1 MTRKLD
7 FESIR
12 PYNDSEIHEVFERLK
27 KEQTFL
33 KLINYLFPNAKTD
46 EILKKLLNIKS
57 IKQFQSEIMHTF
69 VREIMDTTTA
79 GVTTSGLDDLSPD
92 EHYLYISN
100 HRDIVLDPA
109 ILNILIHE
117 HGFDTCEIAIGDNLL
132 IFPWITDLVKLNKTF
147 IVRRNLPGRQML
159 EASNILSH
167 YIRHTLTEREQSIWI
182 AQREGRSKDGDDKT
196 QISLLKMLNISGNG
210 SVPDNFR
217 ELNIVP
223 VSISYEYD
231 PCDYLKAYEFQLKRD
246 NPDHKKT
253 QKDDLLHMSVG
264 MRGWKG
270 RVHFAF
276 GAPVN
281 GELKALESINNKND
295 QFKMLAEIIDNK
307 IHNNYRLWPGN
318 FIASDLL
325 NGESRFKHKYTE
337 KEKEDFVKY
346 IEEHISKVEDG
357 DTAFLRDAL
366 LEMYANP
373 VKNFYKEEL

>member
-1 MTRKLD
+1 MVSNLD

-12 PYNDSEIHEVFERLK
+12 PYNDSEIHKVFERLTQ
-27 KEQTFL
+27 EQTFL
-33 KLINYLFPNAKTD
+33 KLLNYLYPDIKTD
-46 EILKKLLNIKS
+46 EIIKKLLNIQS
-57 IKQFQSEIMHTF
+57 IKQFQSEIMHPF

-79 GVTTSGLDDLSPD
+79 GVTSSGLDRLSPD

-117 HGFDTCEIAIGDNLL
+117 NGFDTCEIAIGDNLL

-159 EASNILSH
+159 EASNTLSH
-167 YIRHTLTEREQSIWI
+167 YIRHTLTERQQSIWI
-182 AQREGRSKDGDDKT
+182 AQREGRSKDGDDRT

-210 SVPDNFR
+210 SIPDNFK

-223 VSISYEYD
+223 VSLSYEYD
-231 PCDYLKAYEFQLKRD
+231 PCDYLKAYEFQQKRD
-246 NPDHKKT
+246 NPNYKKT
-253 QKDDLLHMSVG
+253 QKDDLLHMGLG

-276 GAPVN
+276 GKPLN
-281 GELKALESINNKND
+281 KELDILKSTNNKNEQYKLLAGLIDD
-295 QFKMLAEIIDNK
+295 Q
-307 IHNNYRLWPGN
+307 IHNNYKLWPGN
-318 FIASDLL
+318 FVAADIISG
-325 NGESRFKHKYTE
+325 NNHFKSKYTE
-337 KEKEDFVKY
+337 EEKEKFLSYLEDHIAK
-346 IEEHISKVEDG
+346 IENG
-357 DTAFLRDAL
+357 DTPFLRKAI

-373 VKNFYKEEL
+373 VRNFYKEE